1 MIIEF
6 SDGVLF
12 ISIHHIVLYQTLNEI
27 HTVHFESISKD
38 NEEVFF
44 MYQETK
50 LDFLNS

>member
-1 MIIEF
+1 MIIES
-6 SDGVLF
+6 SDRVVL
-12 ISIHHIVLYQTLNEI
+12 ISIHRIVLYQTLNEI

-50 LDFLNS
+50 LDFPNS